1 MHNTVAFDMDRPH
14 PHLRRETIL
23 TQDRLETTGIQ
34 VQISGKWVIG
44 DTSARQ
50 EAIGATLII
59 FTLLLLNAGTTQMIV
74 DDTILREG
82 MIGAEA
88 IVGDIET
95 MMWTKGYAM
104 VVKLSC

>member
-1 MHNTVAFDMDRPH
+1 
-14 PHLRRETIL
+14 
-23 TQDRLETTGIQ
+23 
-34 VQISGKWVIG
+34 
-44 DTSARQ
+44 
-50 EAIGATLII
+50 
-59 FTLLLLNAGTTQMIV
+59 LNAGTTQMIV